1 MNPAPGYSTGEV
13 QQAIEEVAAQML
25 PTGYG
30 YEYGGMAREEA
41 NTGGS
46 QTLFI
51 YAVCILLIYL
61 ILACLYESFLVP
73 WAVILSVTVG
83 SGSGCEHKRKHTEDH
98 RKYGHQNRT

>member
-1 MNPAPGYSTGEV
+1 MANRFNLFSCITVNVNPAPGYSTGEV
-13 QQAIEEVAAQML
+13 QQAIEEVAARCYRQDTDTSM
-25 PTGYG
+25 
-30 YEYGGMAREEA
+30 EMAREEA

-73 WAVILSVTVG
+73 GPLSCLFRSV
-83 SGSGCEHKRKHTEDH
+83 
-98 RKYGHQNRT
+98 